1 MKHYRQKFTGN
12 SASSAAN
19 PSPSPRQPLLAR
31 TLPAATAAP
40 VTVVMATSNVTT
52 LIEGPSQVEIRP
64 VVAVKNLHTTIQL
77 GEKMRQMVRRG
88 PAARISVEDRLMLQ
102 AGLQQRTEEDVITG
116 S

>member
-1 MKHYRQKFTGN
+1 MQHYRLNFTRN
-12 SASSAAN
+12 SASAATN
-19 PSPSPRQPLLAR
+19 PSPRQLLLAR

-52 LIEGPSQVEIRP
+52 LIEGPSQVEIRL

-77 GEKMRQMVRRG
+77 GEKMQQMVQWD
-88 PAARISVEDRLMLQ
+88 PAARISAEERLMLK
-102 AGLQQRTEEDVITG
+102 AGLQQRRTDVITG

>member
-1 MKHYRQKFTGN
+1 MQHYRLNFTRN
-12 SASSAAN
+12 SASAATN
-19 PSPSPRQPLLAR
+19 PSPRQLLLAR

-52 LIEGPSQVEIRP
+52 LIEGPTQLEIRP

-88 PAARISVEDRLMLQ
+88 PAARLSVEERLMLQ
-102 AGLQQRTEEDVITG
+102 AGLQQRRTEDFITG